1 MFKLYLTSILVAEVV
16 AVVAVASLAGLSLWF
31 LVPIITLTLVAAFIF
46 RRRFGGPAYGIRRLS
61 PQAIAGYRAR
71 DPYTNTPE
79 ALSRAIV
86 ERAEEIQHA
95 LEESPSDEV
104 RVEMCALGYRAC
116 ANDMITLTHLTN
128 EALPDATF
136 PQTYRLREAARRR
149 STPLRCQ
156 EGSTAGRPV
165 PHRKRGSSRHAEL
178 RRTACQ
184 HQPSP
189 VPGDLSHFSNRAR
202 VLTRRPAAGLT
213 SEA

>member
-16 AVVAVASLAGLSLWF
+16 ALAALEFLTPGVVRLSF
-31 LVPIITLTLVAAFIF
+31 LVPIIPLTLIVAFII
-46 RRRFGGPAYGIRRLS
+46 RRRFGGPTYGVHRLS

-71 DPYTNTPE
+71 DPAPNSPE

-128 EALPDATF
+128 EALPNASF
-136 PQTYRLREAARRR
+136 LRRVRLRRSRKKAIDALAEARRAL
-149 STPLRCQ
+149 PPGAL
-156 EGSTAGRPV
+156 
-165 PHRKRGSSRHAEL
+165 
-178 RRTACQ
+178 RTAPQ
-184 HQPSP
+184 
-189 VPGDLSHFSNRAR
+189 
-202 VLTRRPAAGLT
+202 
-213 SEA
+213 EK